1 MKKPSRIILVILIG
15 LLTFWLG
22 FNYKQSEQPNEYYQV
37 YLNDKVLGVV
47 KSKKALEDYI
57 NKKNEFI
64 KNKYNVEEVYAPTG
78 LEIKKIES
86 YQSKYDKVKDVIVH
100 PGFVGHPQLDVEPTL
115 LMYFPPL
122 ITI

>member
-86 YQSKYDKVKDVIVH
+86 YQSKYDKVKDVYKKI
-100 PGFVGHPQLDVEPTL
+100 EN
-115 LMYFPPL
+115 Y
-122 ITI
+122 ISKNKIKES